1 MPPRNVLPQKLPAGF
16 ANALGR
22 TVARTGLTPNMLSI
36 AGLAGTATAAYLV
49 TQEALL
55 AAGIVYLAFSAFD
68 LVDGAVARATGRAT
82 PYGAVL
88 DAVFDRVSEALVV
101 AACGWYFGERG
112 EYVQAGLAYG
122 ALFGSIAVSYMR
134 ARAEAVGLAMREGM
148 FRRQERVILLGAGL
162 LFDGLTAVIWPLAI
176 LANLTALQR
185 FWLIARGLR
194 AEDRNEAATDGAAT
208 PL

>member
-1 MPPRNVLPQKLPAGF
+1 MPSLNVLPQKLPAGF

-22 TVARTGLTPNMLSI
+22 AVARTGLTPNMLSI
-36 AGLAGTATAAYLV
+36 AGLAGNATAAYFV
-49 TQEALL
+49 TREALL

-101 AACGWYFGERG
+101 AACGWYFGARG
-112 EYVQAGLAYG
+112 EYVQGGLAYA

-134 ARAEAVGLAMREGM
+134 ARAEVVGLTMREGM
-148 FRRQERVILLGAGL
+148 FRRQERVVLLGSGL

-185 FWLIARGLR
+185 FWLIGRGLR
-194 AEDRNEAATDGAAT
+194 TADREASPADDAVT